1 MNNDNNMLDYN
12 TIEIKAL
19 VQQVLYAVARA
30 SRDDNADRYVL
41 ALFTGATAGFTQ
53 ALSGLEH
60 LMLNGTMLRVL
71 ASKSANHLYGDVLE
85 NQIMPWPNAEV
96 MEEDSWFSQVQ
107 QCAGVVI
114 PMLSVASLSRVCSM
128 TPDTVAAN
136 IILQALFMGKPV
148 VAAIDGAAPNSPDRK
163 LLGLDQG
170 APALME
176 ALAHRLVQF
185 SDFGARLT
193 WSRDLGPV
201 SLRSFRPADSTSSG
215 QSTLNIPASRPSAPQ
230 SPAPP
235 DFGPIRLVDAGHVK
249 QAREAGT
256 PIYTTPG
263 AVITPLAREMAL
275 GWGVEIIAAPQGAGS
290 R

>member
-1 MNNDNNMLDYN
+1 MNKDNNTLDYN
-12 TIEIKAL
+12 TVEIKAL

-30 SRDDNADRYVL
+30 SRDEDADRYVL
-41 ALFTGATAGFTQ
+41 ALFTGATAGFSQ

-71 ASKSANHLYGDVLE
+71 TSESARRLYGDVLE
-85 NQIMPWPNAEV
+85 KRLMPWPNAEV
-96 MEEDSWFSQVQ
+96 MEKDSWFSQVQ
-107 QCAGVVI
+107 KCSGVVI

-128 TPDTVAAN
+128 TPDTLAAN

-176 ALAHRLVQF
+176 ALAHRLLEF
-185 SDFGARLT
+185 SNFGARLT
-193 WSRDLGPV
+193 WSRDLGPA
-201 SLRSFRPADSTSSG
+201 SLRFFRPADSDQPG
-215 QSTLNIPASRPSAPQ
+215 QSPLSIPASRPSAPQ

-235 DFGPIRLVDAGHVK
+235 DFGPVRLVDAGHVK
-249 QAREAGT
+249 FAREAGT
-256 PIYTTPG
+256 PIHTTPG
-263 AVITPLAREMAL
+263 AVVTPLAREMAS
-275 GWGVEIIAAPQGAGS
+275 GWGIEIIAAPQG
-290 R
+290 